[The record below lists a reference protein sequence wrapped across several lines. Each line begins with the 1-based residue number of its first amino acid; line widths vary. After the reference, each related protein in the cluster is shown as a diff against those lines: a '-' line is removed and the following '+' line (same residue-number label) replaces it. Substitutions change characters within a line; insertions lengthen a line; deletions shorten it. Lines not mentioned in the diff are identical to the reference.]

1 MTNRIFY
8 KVCEKALRKVRR
20 ISHGGRG
27 SSSPLLHAGGNAS
40 KPLLTPY
47 DSIGR
52 TSKMMISDRYFY
64 KVCERSSGRLGGS
77 DMGGGVHH
85 SLSVM
90 LGEMPRSLS

>member
-47 DSIGR
+47 DSIR
-52 TSKMMISDRYFY
+52 TESPLKFVSYFHHQISLWPW
-64 KVCERSSGRLGGS
+64 G
-77 DMGGGVHH
+77 
-85 SLSVM
+85 
-90 LGEMPRSLS
+90 